1 MKATNNLSEYIAELK
16 MRLVEPPMV
25 EGYELKLTF
34 SEVHSLLL
42 SVKALFLFENLS
54 TTKYA
59 ILVREWNPRQITHE
73 LGLYFFDQ
81 MKFETTTIEVNNELQ
96 QSLRNL
102 LNRELPALHDF
113 TGIILDGSA
122 FTLHLVSENHQY
134 QWKLPS
140 QLEGST
146 KELVDQLNQF

>member
-16 MRLVEPPMV
+16 KRLVEPPEV
-25 EGYELKLTF
+25 SEYELELVF
-34 SEVHSLLL
+34 SEIHSLLL
-42 SVKALFLFENLS
+42 SVRALFLFKHSITSE
-54 TTKYA
+54 YA

-102 LNRELPALHDF
+102 LNRELPAPHDF

-122 FTLHLVSENHQY
+122 FTLHLVSKNHQY

-146 KELVDQLNQF
+146 KELVDRLNQF